1 MKNTSLVLVQ
11 IALGFFLIR
20 HRRNIT
26 KPINLIAFAFF
37 TMLMIYSISNLLPIL
52 GEGVTVVRKHI
63 NTEVIRF

>member
-26 KPINLIAFAFF
+26 KPIHLIAFAFF

-52 GEGVTVVRKHI
+52 GEGVTVVKKHI